1 MKLLIASG
9 LLLSLGFGLFF
20 QLGTPAAS
28 DPRPAAPVAGGESI
42 VLLGTT
48 ADRGEL
54 EPCGC
59 SQAQK
64 GGLARRATLADSIRA
79 LGRPVLLV
87 DAGDH
92 THPASEWDERLNQ
105 FQRRAMAE
113 MGYDAL
119 TLGELEL
126 ERGAG
131 YVRAILDSTRVPIT
145 LANVRFRATDQPVAP
160 ASVTVTRGGTRVA
173 VIGLLAP
180 ELAADS
186 TAAADFIVEDPVA
199 TAAALIPELRR
210 THQLVIVLAHLT
222 PAAARALPEQVP
234 GIDGV
239 VLGHERN
246 PVAPAKLGS
255 AVTLTSG
262 ERGQWLAY
270 ARLGVAPGGGVADFD
285 GGVIPLTLSQVR
297 ERPDL
302 AAELRA
308 LHRRMNDER
317 RAAIQAEERR
327 LQDMRPIAGQDRYL
341 GDQRCARCHSDIFT
355 QWQSTKHAHAFATL
369 VENHR
374 DTDPECLS
382 CHVTGF
388 EVAGGFHGP
397 APFQDMRQV
406 QCESCHGMGTQHD
419 MTGAADP
426 DPGVAAC
433 KRCHTPEMSPE
444 FDFRT
449 YWPRIAH

>member
-1 MKLLIASG
+1 
-9 LLLSLGFGLFF
+9 
-20 QLGTPAAS
+20 
-28 DPRPAAPVAGGESI
+28 V
-42 VLLGTT
+42 
-48 ADRGEL
+48 
-54 EPCGC
+54 
-59 SQAQK
+59 
-64 GGLARRATLADSIRA
+64 
-79 LGRPVLLV
+79 
-87 DAGDH
+87 
-92 THPASEWDERLNQ
+92 
-105 FQRRAMAE
+105 
-113 MGYDAL
+113 
-119 TLGELEL
+119 
-126 ERGAG
+126 
-131 YVRAILDSTRVPIT
+131 
-145 LANVRFRATDQPVAP
+145 LANVRYSASTKPVAP
-160 ASVTVTRGGTRVA
+160 LVVTVTKGAIRAA
-173 VIGLLAP
+173 VIGLVAP

-186 TAAADFIVEDPVA
+186 AAAADFVVDDPVTVA
-199 TAAALIPELRR
+199 GALVPELRR
-210 THQLVIVLAHLT
+210 THQLVIVLAHLA

-234 GIDGV
+234 GIDVV

-246 PVAPAKLGS
+246 PLAPAQIGS

-270 ARLGVAPGGGVADFD
+270 ARLALTPGGGVAQVD

-297 ERPDL
+297 ERADL
-302 AAELRA
+302 ATALRD

-317 RAAIQAEERR
+317 RAAIRAEEQRM
-327 LQDMRPIAGQDRYL
+327 QAMRPVPGQDRFL

-388 EVAGGFHGP
+388 EAAGGFFGP

-419 MTGAADP
+419 MTGELDP
-426 DPGVAAC
+426 DPGEAAC

-444 FDFRT
+444 FDFRS

>member
-1 MKLLIASG
+1 MKIVVALG
-9 LLLSLGFGLFF
+9 LVLAFGLG
-20 QLGTPAAS
+20 LSHLPAPPAATDS
-28 DPRPAAPVAGGESI
+28 SVGSMPAGTESI
-42 VLLGTT
+42 VVLATT

-79 LGRPVLLV
+79 LGRPVLLL

-92 THPASEWDERLNQ
+92 THPAPEWDERLNQ
-105 FQRRAMAE
+105 FQRQAMAQ
-113 MGYDAL
+113 MGYDAI

-126 ERGAG
+126 ERGAA
-131 YVRAILDSTRVPIT
+131 YVRAILDSTAVPIT
-145 LANVRFRATDQPVAP
+145 LANVRFRSTGKPLGQPV
-160 ASVTVTRGGTRVA
+160 VTVTRGRIRSA

-186 TAAADFIVEDPVA
+186 AAAADFTVDDPVA
-199 TAAALIPELRR
+199 TARTLVPELRR
-210 THQLVIVLAHLT
+210 QAELVIVLAHLS

-234 GIDGV
+234 GIDVV

-246 PVAPAKLGS
+246 PLAPAKLGS

-270 ARLGVAPGGGVADFD
+270 AQLAVPKTGGVADFT
-285 GGVIPLTLSQVR
+285 GGVIPLILNQVR
-297 ERPDL
+297 ERADL
-302 AAELRA
+302 ATALREL
-308 LHRRMNDER
+308 HKSMN
-317 RAAIQAEERR
+317 EERR
-327 LQDMRPIAGQDRYL
+327 GATLEAERRLEAMRPLPGQDRYL
-341 GDQRCARCHSDIFT
+341 GDQRCARCHAGIFT

-369 VENHR
+369 VEKHR
-374 DTDPECLS
+374 DMDPECLS

-419 MTGAADP
+419 MTGKLDP
-426 DPGVAAC
+426 DPGEAAC

-449 YWPRIAH
+449 YWPQVAH